1 MSKKTSSLS
10 VDIVTDVLG
19 EFLKSPPDGTPAE
32 VIEAFDV
39 FRGIADR
46 PLPPHLFYE
55 IVEQAP
61 VAVSITDPKAN
72 ILYSNL
78 AFETLTGYQPQDVCG
93 KNESILSNNATPPE
107 VYQTLWKTISNKQSW
122 SGTLVNRRKNGEA
135 YLAELTISPVVNHA
149 GTITNFLGMHR
160 DVSEEHRLQ
169 SQFEQQKALIE
180 TVLDTAPV
188 AVVLMNADGQVLLDN
203 QEYKKLLGD
212 LKGQEPTLLL
222 FHALAEQAD
231 LSFARIRQ
239 EGRDFRNLEVRLDVP
254 GVAEP
259 RWFSCSGTWV
269 EQQDGTASAYFSQQK
284 GNSRNLLLL
293 AHETTHQKREN
304 ARARIEQLRAMLAE
318 QQRVC
323 GMREALAAATFQI
336 QQPLNL
342 INAATA
348 MLQRKGGEDSA
359 LLPVLE
365 QIATSANQAFEALK
379 SALPEEPP
387 EPRQTVNVN
396 ALLQELLEVSTDALL
411 AGGIVVSWQPSFVL
425 PNILGQKKQLR
436 GLLKNLIDNAIDALM
451 ESRGAERELRIRTG
465 ERNRALMV
473 EIEDNG
479 PGIALKDRMSVFEPL
494 HSNWRNKHG
503 HAGMGLAMA
512 QEIANAHGGIVE
524 IDTDLESGCL
534 MRVILP
540 VAGGG

>member
-1 MSKKTSSLS
+1 MSKKTSKPSEE
-10 VDIVTDVLG
+10 IVTDVWG

-39 FRGIADR
+39 FRSNSDR

-78 AFETLTGYQPQDVCG
+78 AFETLTGYQHRDVLG
-93 KNESILSNNATPPE
+93 QNESILSNNATPPE
-107 VYQTLWKTISNKQSW
+107 VYQTLWETISNKQSW
-122 SGTLVNRRKNGEA
+122 SGTLVNRRKNGDA
-135 YLAELTISPVVNHA
+135 YLAELTISPVVDHA
-149 GTITNFLGMHR
+149 GNITNFLGMHN
-160 DVSEEHRLQ
+160 DVSEDHKLQ
-169 SQFEQQKALIE
+169 RQFEHQKGLIE

-188 AVVLMNADGQVLLDN
+188 VVALINEHGQVLLDN

-212 LKGQEPTLLL
+212 LKGQEPARLL
-222 FHALAEQAD
+222 FHALAEQAG
-231 LSFARIRQ
+231 LSFEQIRQ
-239 EGRDFRNLEVRLDVP
+239 EGRNFQNLEIRFDVSP
-254 GVAEP
+254 GTGP

-269 EQQDGTASAYFSQQK
+269 EEPDLTASAYFSPPQ
-284 GNSRNLLLL
+284 GNPRNLLLL
-293 AHETTHQKREN
+293 AHETTHQRREN
-304 ARARIEQLRAMLAE
+304 ERARIEQLRAMLAE

-342 INAATA
+342 VNAATA
-348 MLQRKGGEDSA
+348 MLQRRGGDDNA

-365 QIATSANQAFEALK
+365 QIADAADQAYAALK
-379 SALPEEPP
+379 TALPEEPP
-387 EPRQTVNVN
+387 EPVQTVNINV
-396 ALLQELLEVSTDALL
+396 LLQELLELSTETLL
-411 AGGIVVSWQPSFVL
+411 AGGIVVTWQPYSML
-425 PNILGQKKQLR
+425 PNIIGQKKQLR
-436 GLLKNLIDNAIDALM
+436 GLLKNLIDNAIDALA
-451 ESRGAERELRIRTG
+451 ESRGKQPEITIITG
-465 ERNRALMV
+465 VSNRALMV
-473 EIEDNG
+473 EIQDNG
-479 PGIALKDRMSVFEPL
+479 GGIDTPHRMSVFEPL
-494 HSNWRNKHG
+494 YSNWRNKHG

-524 IDTDLESGCL
+524 IDTDIESGCL

-540 VAGGG
+540 VAGG